1 MSLPWP
7 ASSLSLSSVAAL
19 LLVFLISYFLFKTQ
33 LFHSQRNMPGDKNE
47 QQGAWRPGLAESLT
61 TDFVAK
67 YKQLQAELE
76 ELRDAKEQADKY
88 QKLYEESQAEIK
100 ELLGEM

>member
-1 MSLPWP
+1 M
-7 ASSLSLSSVAAL
+7 
-19 LLVFLISYFLFKTQ
+19 T
-33 LFHSQRNMPGDKNE
+33 
-47 QQGAWRPGLAESLT
+47 
-61 TDFVAK
+61 K

-88 QKLYEESQAEIK
+88 RKLYEESQAEIK